1 MSYKKKLNAT
11 SFGVVQGRL
20 TQSPPGCLQWF
31 PNDHWKDE
39 FIIASDLGI
48 DYIELIAE
56 TKYNSNNPIWSDEG
70 IIAIK
75 ELVDH
80 NNLKIYTLCNDYVIE
95 NSILNEDVIQWSIN
109 LIDQSEKLCIEKIII
124 PLFNR
129 SEISF
134 NNMHFYIEPL
144 RRIAKYANS
153 KGIVVCL
160 ETILTGRE
168 LINLLE
174 LINLPNVKVIYD
186 TGNAVEFEHDLAADI
201 RILGNYIDYVHIKDK
216 DLNNKN
222 VLLGTGMV
230 DFKKVFEAFNDIDYR
245 GPFTFETTRG
255 SDPVNTAKYN
265 INFANFF
272 IKNAELSV

>member
-1 MSYKKKLNAT
+1 MSHKKKLNST
-11 SFGVVQGRL
+11 SFGIVQGRL
-20 TQSPPGCLQWF
+20 TQSPPGHLQWF

-56 TKYNSNNPIWSDEG
+56 TQHNQNNPIWTNDG
-70 IIAIK
+70 INRIK
-75 ELVDH
+75 QLVND
-80 NNLKIYTLCNDYVIE
+80 NNLTLHALCNDYIVE
-95 NSILNEDVIQWSIN
+95 HSLLDEEVIQQSID
-109 LIDQSEKLCIEKIII
+109 LIEQGRKIGVEKYIM
-124 PLFNR
+124 PLFES
-129 SEISF
+129 SELTTD
-134 NNMHFYIEPL
+134 NMSDYVNPL
-144 RRIAKYANS
+144 RRIA
-153 KGIVVCL
+153 IVAHASNITVCL
-160 ETILTGRE
+160 ETILTGEE
-168 LINLLE
+168 LIE
-174 LINLPNVKVIYD
+174 LFQLIDLPYVKAVYD
-186 TGNAVEFEHDLAADI
+186 TGNRVAFGHNLAEDI
-201 RILGNYIDYVHIKDK
+201 RLLGNYIDYVHIKDK

-255 SDPVNTAKYN
+255 SDPLNTAKYN

>member
-1 MSYKKKLNAT
+1 MSHKKKLNTT

-31 PNDHWKDE
+31 PSDHWKDE

-109 LIDQSEKLCIEKIII
+109 LIDQSEKLCIEKIIF

-174 LINLPNVKVIYD
+174 LINLPYVKVIYD
-186 TGNAVEFEHDLAADI
+186 TGNGVEFEHDLAADI